1 MADSTEFLGTGWAFP
16 PTFTKGL
23 PQGLAM
29 ASGVEDIRQSLL
41 ILLRTTLGERVM
53 QPDYGGALEK
63 LLFDPMND
71 YLIAQTRSKIQNA
84 ILLYESR
91 IVLEE
96 VNMEVSQAEGQ
107 LLIILDFTIASENT
121 RYNMVFPFYFNEAT
135 NINR

>member
-1 MADSTEFLGTGWAFP
+1 MANSQDFFGTGWSFP
-16 PTFTKGL
+16 PTFSKGPEL
-23 PQGLAM
+23 GLQM
-29 ASGVEDIRQSLL
+29 ATGIEDIRQSLL

-53 QPDYGGALEK
+53 QPDFGGALER

-71 YLIAQTRSKIQNA
+71 YVIAQTRTKIQNA

-96 VNMEVSQAEGQ
+96 VNIEANQAEGQ
-107 LLIILDFTIASENT
+107 LLILLDFTISSENT
-121 RYNMVFPFYFNEAT
+121 RYNLVFPFYFNEAT

>member
-16 PTFTKGL
+16 PKFTKGI
-23 PQGLAM
+23 PQGLEM
-29 ASGVEDIRQSLL
+29 ATGIEDIRQSLL

-96 VNMEVSQAEGQ
+96 VNMDINQTEGQ
-107 LLIILDFTIASENT
+107 LLILLDFTIASENT